1 MKTRIAAIAAAA
13 VLVVGGGTAYALSTT
28 GQEPAPV
35 ETTAASTPTPAASE
49 PADAAPAAP
58 SADTTPTP
66 EPTADY
72 ITTNDDAGYLAEVEK
87 RTPPQ
92 TVLDQFTDAELIALG
107 HEGCKQIDAGVK
119 FEDLR
124 LVEGE
129 TPSAGGY
136 YLDTSAVFN
145 SALLNYC
152 QQLMTIPPA
161 K

>member
-13 VLVVGGGTAYALSTT
+13 VLLVGGGTAYAITT
-28 GQEPAPV
+28 TTQAAEGPALI
-35 ETTAASTPTPAASE
+35 EATATSTPTPTAIGPTGASAE
-49 PADAAPAAP
+49 Q
-58 SADTTPTP
+58 TP
-66 EPTADY
+66 EPEVTADY
-72 ITTNDDAGYLAEVEK
+72 ISESDDAGYLAEVER

-92 TVLDQFTDAELIALG
+92 TVLGQFTDAQLIALG
-107 HEGCKQIDAGVK
+107 HDGCKQIDAGVK

-124 LVEGE
+124 LVDGE
-129 TPSAGGY
+129 APSAGGY

-152 QQLMTIPPA
+152 PQLMTIPPA

>member
-1 MKTRIAAIAAAA
+1 MKTRIAAIATAA
-13 VLVVGGGTAYALSTT
+13 VLLVGGGTAYALTTT
-28 GQEPAPV
+28 GQEPAAV
-35 ETTAASTPTPAASE
+35 ETTAASAPTPTETASGE
-49 PADAAPAAP
+49 PATEV
-58 SADTTPTP
+58 SP
-66 EPTADY
+66 EPEATADY
-72 ITTNDDAGYLAEVEK
+72 ITENDDAGYLAEVEK
-87 RTPPQ
+87 RTPPR

-124 LVEGE
+124 LVDGE
-129 TPSAGGY
+129 APSAGGY

-152 QQLMTIPPA
+152 PQLMTIPPT